1 MKPNYLINSF
11 NMNLFIT
18 CWVLENNQQ
27 KQKSQNEYERKKERK
42 KEKPKCYQL
51 YLAYYL
57 FICHT
62 LYAHGVVTAQCR
74 AYTCVRGV
82 Y

>member
-27 KQKSQNEYERKKERK
+27 KQKSQNEYEYARKKERK
-42 KEKPKCYQL
+42 RNQN
-51 YLAYYL
+51 
-57 FICHT
+57 
-62 LYAHGVVTAQCR
+62 VTN
-74 AYTCVRGV
+74 YT
-82 Y
+82 